1 MSCRPYSN
9 TAVVSSLTRVLTI
22 VLFTCHFFDVALS
35 QTSDWVTVHQN
46 SWNGEPK
53 GLVVAKYQR
62 HHYTAAGEWNG
73 NPLAL
78 WSNGTSLWVAEWRFS
93 KLFSYDLVTFK
104 RDSKKDFADFA
115 ITGNR
120 SARGVWSDGTTIW
133 VTDDFW
139 DKLFAY
145 DLVTRE
151 RLPDLDVE
159 TIAAVGNESPT
170 GVWSNGEVMWVAD
183 DGDDKI
189 YAYEFGTWQHLPGKD
204 IDALRGAGNTKVADI
219 WSDGHTMWV
228 ADTGAW
234 SAWNGWSDGRLF
246 AYDLSNRQRTPA
258 MDIENGSIQEEAG
271 MKSPNGIWGDGESL
285 WISDRPGHK
294 VFVFRM
300 NTALPE
306 TTKEGDLDRD
316 PSRDFR
322 RLGEGGNSRP
332 SQLWSNGST
341 IWVADNEDPLIY
353 AYDLPTHVRQPD
365 KDISLSLAPNERQL
379 NPAGLWSDGETIW
392 VMDWHTA
399 RAVAFDLESQTRIPE
414 RDVNALVESG
424 NHHPSG
430 MWSDGEVLWVIDSE
444 DAAIYAYDL
453 LSGQRRPNDEFKGLS
468 DHGNSAPRGIWS
480 DGVTC
485 WIGDWETEKVYAYRW
500 SDHTR
505 VPEKD
510 LNGLVAAGN
519 LSPAG
524 LWSDDQVLWISD
536 HADSQIYSYPI
547 TTDIGEEPL
556 ELTLSIRPNQTP
568 RTGWTIEFS
577 GVLKRASSI
586 TGPFE
591 IVEGARSPL
600 EIANEV
606 RGQFFIVEQE

>member
-1 MSCRPYSN
+1 M
-9 TAVVSSLTRVLTI
+9 RVFAAL
-22 VLFTCHFFDVALS
+22 LLGCQFFETVFS
-35 QTSDWVTVHQN
+35 QSSDWVTVHQN
-46 SWNGEPK
+46 QWDGEPQ
-53 GLVVAKYQR
+53 GLVMASYHKRY
-62 HHYTAAGEWNG
+62 YTAAGEWNG

-78 WSNGTSLWVAEWRFS
+78 WSNGTSLWVAEWRLS
-93 KLFSYDLVTFK
+93 KLFSYDLGTFK
-104 RDSKKDFADFA
+104 RDSKKDFGNFA
-115 ITGNR
+115 ETGNR
-120 SARGVWSDGTTIW
+120 SARGVWSDNSTIW

-159 TIAAVGNESPT
+159 TIAAAGNESPT

-189 YAYEFGTWQHLPGKD
+189 YAYEFGTWQHLPEKD
-204 IDALRGAGNTKVADI
+204 IDALKAAGNTKVADI
-219 WSDGHTMWV
+219 WSDGNTMWV

-234 SAWNGWSDGRLF
+234 AAWNGWSDGRLF
-246 AYDLSNRQRTPA
+246 AYDLSKRQRTPA
-258 MDIENGSIQEEAG
+258 KDVDNWSLQQAG

-300 NTALPE
+300 DAALSE
-306 TTKEGDLDRD
+306 STKEGDLNRD

-332 SQLWSNGST
+332 SHLWSNGST
-341 IWVADNEDPLIY
+341 IWVADNEDPMIY
-353 AYDLPTHVRQPD
+353 AYDLPSHVRQPD
-365 KDISLSLAPNERQL
+365 RDISLSLAPDERQL

-392 VMDWHTA
+392 AMDWHTI

-414 RDVNALVESG
+414 KDVNTLVESG
-424 NHHPSG
+424 NHHPAG
-430 MWSDGEVLWVIDSE
+430 MWSNGDILWVIDSE

-453 LSGQRRPNDEFKGLS
+453 LSGQRRSNDELSGLS
-468 DHGNSAPRGIWS
+468 EHGNASPRGIWS
-480 DGVTC
+480 DGVTF
-485 WIGDWETEKVYAYRW
+485 WVGDWESEKVYAYRW
-500 SDHTR
+500 SDHAR

-510 LNGLVAAGN
+510 LDGLVAAGN

-524 LWSDDQVLWISD
+524 LWSDGQFLWVSD

-547 TTDIGEEPL
+547 ATDIGEEPL
-556 ELTLSIRPNQTP
+556 ELALSIRPNQTP
-568 RTGWTIEFS
+568 KTGWTIEFS
-577 GVLKRASSI
+577 GVLKSASSI

-591 IVEGARSPL
+591 IVEGARSPF
-600 EIANEV
+600 EIANEDG
-606 RGQFFIVEQE
+606 GQFFIVERE